1 MSTSARF
8 PTTVLSMV
16 VMAGGLLAQAH
27 PHFNDGGT
35 LSWYTTLAEA
45 QAAAKKADKLVF
57 IEYGR
62 AA

>member
-1 MSTSARF
+1 MHTSAWIL
-8 PTTVLSMV
+8 TTVSLAAMPG
-16 VMAGGLLAQAH
+16 ALFAQAH

-45 QAAAKKADKLVF
+45 QAAAKKADKLIFV
-57 IEYGR
+57 EYGR